1 MFARLSAA
9 VSLGFI
15 FAFCPAAVAQP
26 ESAPGNRTLEWN
38 AEIDAPLAQ
47 VWDAFTT
54 EDGIESW
61 MTPLAEVDLR
71 IGGSIKTNYN
81 PQGTIGDETTIVHR
95 ILSLEPQRMLSSR
108 VEKSPSG
115 FPHAKVLEQAWGV
128 WYFEPLGANRTH
140 IRLVSAGWGSGSD
153 WDAAET
159 FFQAGNEWTLN
170 QLKEKFAAAAGNA
183 ASPDAT
189 LDIARRLLGGEWIAS
204 QPNESGE
211 TFRVRNTFID
221 GPDGRSFSV
230 RGWVGGDD
238 GMFEH
243 GQGQIWIEP
252 GQNEVRFQNINE
264 QGHVARGAIT
274 SPKADTLEWDWHARA
289 DAGPGQRYRVTMHF
303 TGPDAYTFRLEH
315 LEENGSY
322 RQLIELPFTRV
333 RESSEA
339 REKPAPGGGR

>member
-1 MFARLSAA
+1 MPARLPGS
-9 VSLGFI
+9 VSL
-15 FAFCPAAVAQP
+15 AVALCLCCAA
-26 ESAPGNRTLEWN
+26 SAPPDDAPVGRTLEWN
-38 AEIDAPLAQ
+38 AQIDAPLAQ

-54 EDGIESW
+54 EEGIESW

-71 IGGSIKTNYN
+71 VGGSIQTNYN

-108 VEKSPSG
+108 VEKAPAG
-115 FPHAKVLEQAWGV
+115 FPHAKVVEQAWGV
-128 WYFEPLGANRTH
+128 WYFEPLGVNRTH
-140 IRLVSAGWGSGSD
+140 IRLVSAGWGSGPD

-170 QLKEKFAAAAGNA
+170 KLKEKFASTAGDA
-183 ASPDAT
+183 ASADAT
-189 LDIARRLLGGEWIAS
+189 LAIARRLLGGEWIA
-204 QPNESGE
+204 EREEEDGG
-211 TFRVRNTFID
+211 TFRVRNVFID
-221 GPDGRSFSV
+221 GPDGRSFMV
-230 RGWVGGDD
+230 RGWLGGDE
-238 GMFEH
+238 GTFEH

-252 GQNEVRFQNINE
+252 GRDEVRFQNINE

-274 SPKADTLEWDWHARA
+274 SPTADTLEWDWHARS

-333 RESSEA
+333 RGMPEEF
-339 REKPAPGGGR
+339 EKPAPGDKR